1 MTLALPWR
9 DTRRN
14 ADDLDQLKTVP
25 GSGFEGRPAAPTAAL
40 KEREH
45 VSKAFTKENDEGAG
59 LDSTAP
65 ILRRTAAGETRYLT
79 PEGAG
84 GLRAELARLSEERS
98 SIRGGAARSEP
109 PRAREIER
117 RLQKVTEILDSA
129 AVAPVEADA
138 EGRALFGAWV
148 AIEDEEGA
156 RRTFRIVG
164 PDEADA
170 RERRISAS
178 SPFGRALLG
187 RKAGDQVTV
196 ELPRGASTVTVL
208 SVSAEEPHG
217 P

>member
-1 MTLALPWR
+1 M
-9 DTRRN
+9 
-14 ADDLDQLKTVP
+14 
-25 GSGFEGRPAAPTAAL
+25 
-40 KEREH
+40 
-45 VSKAFTKENDEGAG
+45 SKAFTKENDEGAG
-59 LDSTAP
+59 LDSTAS
-65 ILRRTAAGETRYLT
+65 ILPRTAAGETRYLT

-98 SIRGGAARSEP
+98 IMRVGDARSDP

-138 EGRALFGAWV
+138 
-148 AIEDEEGA
+148 
-156 RRTFRIVG
+156 
-164 PDEADA
+164 

-178 SPFGRALLG
+178 SPFGRALIG

-196 ELPRGASTVTVL
+196 ELPRGISTITLL
-208 SVSAEEPHG
+208 SVSSEEPPG

>member
-1 MTLALPWR
+1 
-9 DTRRN
+9 
-14 ADDLDQLKTVP
+14 
-25 GSGFEGRPAAPTAAL
+25 
-40 KEREH
+40 

-59 LDSTAP
+59 LDQAAP
-65 ILRRTAAGETRYLT
+65 IPPRTAVGETRYLT

-98 SIRGGAARSEP
+98 IIRGGEARSEP

-117 RLQKVTEILDSA
+117 RLQKVTEILGSA
-129 AVAPVEADA
+129 AVVPVEPDA
-138 EGRALFGAWV
+138 AGRVLFGAWV

-156 RRTFRIVG
+156 RKTYRIVG

-178 SPFGRALLG
+178 SPFGRALIG
-187 RKAGDQVTV
+187 KKAGDQVTV
-196 ELPRGASTVTVL
+196 ELPRGISTVTLL
-208 SVSAEEPHG
+208 SVSSEEPPG